1 MKHEEKLET
10 LFRENRMGG
19 KGALCVGLAV
29 TRHARTHS
37 LPIDPA
43 DLLTGGQGQ
52 VSILGKAPIQ
62 KILADHGIVRVL
74 AEEGGRTSRGSVGLM
89 QKYVQFL
96 NFSGYGE
103 RDLAEVEEWWVS
115 KVRSFFSG
123 KPLSFRLDPAKSL
136 RAAVRDLIWQAERRQ
151 SENSGATIVGTILQ
165 HLVGAKF
172 SVLLGTDVPMH
183 GASVADAV
191 SDRAGDFEFGDVVIH
206 VSTAPGEALMR
217 KCRNNLEDGKK
228 PLVITTYKRIPQ
240 AEGHAEDEGIAD
252 RVEIFDVEQFLA
264 GNIYEL
270 GRFGSEGRGRTAKAI
285 IERYNELV
293 DTLET
298 DPSLRI
304 AIG

>member
-103 RDLAEVEEWWVS
+103 RDLAEVEDWWAS
-115 KVRSFFSG
+115 KVRAFFSG

-136 RAAVRDLIWQAERRQ
+136 RAVVRDLISQAERRQ

-165 HLVGAKF
+165 HLVGAKL
-172 SVLLGTDVPMH
+172 SVLLGTDAPMH